1 MAINVLEIW
10 SFVQIVPT
18 STTTWP
24 KNRDKDID
32 AVVSH
37 VIWVKTNR
45 NSYRLASSG
54 PYGPSSLAP
63 ATQDKMHPF
72 IIIQWSWFV
81 QLMAS
86 LLAFVQHENP
96 KKIS

>member
-1 MAINVLEIW
+1 MAINVLEIR

-54 PYGPSSLAP
+54 PYGPLLARSGYP
-63 ATQDKMHPF
+63 GQDASFYNNQM
-72 IIIQWSWFV
+72 IMFV
-81 QLMAS
+81 QL
-86 LLAFVQHENP
+86 
-96 KKIS
+96 